1 MVNRQHT
8 RILILGGGFGGVYTA
23 MTLERLLKRDP
34 SVEIR
39 LVSKENYLVFQPLLP
54 EVISGSI
61 GILDTITSIRRLC
74 PNTSLYNRE
83 VISIDLKN
91 KIVTTSSGF
100 RPRPYQLEYDHLVI
114 ALGKITSFIGQPG
127 IQEHALPF
135 KYLGDA
141 LVLRNHII
149 HALEEA
155 DIETDPDL
163 RRAVLSFVVAGGGFS
178 GVEVVAEMNDFV
190 HACARSFRNINP
202 EEIRVVLLHAGPLIL
217 PELPEDLARFAQ
229 RLLQRRGVEIHLN
242 TRLAGATAEYALLDG
257 GKKIPTKTLVSTVP
271 SAPNPLVTALPCKK
285 ENGRIVVNKYLEVPE
300 YPGVWAVG
308 DCAWI
313 PDPKASLPCPPT
325 AQHAI
330 REARCLA
337 KNIVATMRGHP
348 KQAFAYRA
356 LGKLGALGHRS
367 AVAEILGVKL
377 SGMVAWLLWRA
388 IYLMKMPGLDRKIR
402 VATDWF
408 LDLILPPDIVQIKTE
423 KSGGIGREHFE
434 PGEVIFRQGDRG
446 DRLYIIVD
454 GEVEIV
460 KEEIGKGE
468 ITLARRGPGDCFG
481 EMALVSDTPRTATV
495 RSRTSLNVLTMH
507 REAFHAL
514 FVHLPPLRKL
524 FQQLIEQRI
533 HVPVQFKGEHHAETG
548 QDL

>member
-1 MVNRQHT
+1 
-8 RILILGGGFGGVYTA
+8 
-23 MTLERLLKRDP
+23 
-34 SVEIR
+34 
-39 LVSKENYLVFQPLLP
+39 
-54 EVISGSI
+54 
-61 GILDTITSIRRLC
+61 
-74 PNTSLYNRE
+74 
-83 VISIDLKN
+83 
-91 KIVTTSSGF
+91 
-100 RPRPYQLEYDHLVI
+100 VI
-114 ALGKITSFIGQPG
+114 ALGNITSFVGQPG

-135 KYLGDA
+135 EYLGDA

-155 DIETDPDL
+155 DIETDLEL
-163 RRAVLSFVVAGGGFS
+163 RRAILTFVVAGGGFS
-178 GVEVVAEMNDFV
+178 GVESVAELNDYV
-190 HACARSFRNINP
+190 RAGARSFRNVNP

-257 GKKIPTKTLVSTVP
+257 GERIPTKTLVSTVP
-271 SAPNPLVTALPCKK
+271 SGPNPLVAALPCKK
-285 ENGRIVVNKYLEVPE
+285 ENGRIVVNEYLEVPD
-300 YPGVWAVG
+300 YAGVWAVG
-308 DCAWI
+308 DCAWV
-313 PDPKASLPCPPT
+313 PDRKTGHPCPPT

-356 LGKLGALGHRS
+356 IGKLGALGRRS

-377 SGMVAWLLWRA
+377 SGVVPWLLWRA

-446 DRLYIIVD
+446 DRLYVIVD
-454 GEVEIV
+454 GEVEVV
-460 KEEIGKGE
+460 KEEFGKGE

-507 REAFHAL
+507 REAFHGL
-514 FVHLPPLRKL
+514 FAHFPLLRRL